1 MLLTVLG
8 KYGPYPA
15 PGGAC
20 SGYLLSHGDTR
31 VLIDC
36 GSGVLSRLL
45 QILAIQDLDA
55 VILSHLH
62 GDHMSD
68 MLVLRYALEI
78 QRMRGLIQDQP
89 LPVFLPETPQEEY
102 GRIQASSAF
111 DLRPLHSGMQF
122 TLGSLA
128 FECTAMTHPVE
139 SYGIAVMDGEKRA
152 VYTGDTNYNPG
163 IVSFARG
170 AAFLWADTG
179 LLERDKVRG
188 KAPHL
193 SAREVGSIARDA
205 GVGRLMLSHFWPG
218 YAEGDLLAEAAACYP
233 NPILAEEMKS
243 YTI

>member
-20 SGYLLSHGDTR
+20 SGYLLSNGDTR

-36 GSGVLSRLL
+36 GSGVLSRL
-45 QILAIQDLDA
+45 QQVLALKDLDA

-62 GDHMSD
+62 ADHISD

-78 QRMRGLIQDQP
+78 QRMRGLLEDKP
-89 LPVFLPETPQEEY
+89 LPVYLPKTPQEEH
-102 GRIQASSAF
+102 GHIKASAF
-111 DLRPLHSGMQF
+111 QLHTMHCGMQF
-122 TLGSLA
+122 MIGSLT
-128 FECTAMTHPVE
+128 FECQAMTHPVE
-139 SYGIAVMDGEKRA
+139 SYGIAFSDGEKRA
-152 VYTGDTNYNPG
+152 VYTGDTSYNPG

-179 LLERDKVRG
+179 LLERDKVPG

-193 SAREVGSIARDA
+193 SAREVGSIAREA
-205 GVGRLMLSHFWPG
+205 GVGQLLLSHLWPG
-218 YAEGDLLAEAAACYP
+218 YEEADLLMEAAACYP
-233 NPILAEEMKS
+233 NPIMAEEMKT